1 MAKYPAINKSRAQKA
16 KNLTYKA
23 GRKVEWIVHHYTAG
37 KGTAE
42 ENCIYF
48 GREQANASA
57 DFFIDLDG
65 TIWQFN
71 ADLRN
76 YYSYHC
82 GCNSKYTKWVYN
94 SNSIGIEMVGT
105 GAEFTRA
112 QKDSLRALTL
122 ALMED
127 FGIDA
132 DHVVR
137 HYDCNAVH
145 KLCPFAYCGSAKK
158 DEKWREL
165 HAYVTKGEWS
175 DMATKE
181 EIAQAVWGADIKGYP
196 AGHRLYLCNKM
207 DYETS
212 DPTGR
217 GCELN
222 DHDHIKWI
230 AAAISGIQDELRE
243 IKAALD
249 IDDKVG
255 GTE

>member
-1 MAKYPAINKSRAQKA
+1 MAEYPEINRSRAQKS
-16 KNLTYKA
+16 KNLTMKV

-48 GREQANASA
+48 GREQVGASA

-105 GAEFTRA
+105 GAEFTQA

-132 DHVVR
+132 SHVVR
-137 HYDCNAVH
+137 HYDCNTVH
-145 KLCPFAYCGSAKK
+145 KLCPFAYCGSAAK
-158 DEKWREL
+158 DRKWAEL
-165 HAYVTKGEWS
+165 HAYVT
-175 DMATKE
+175 TKE
-181 EIAQAVWGADIKGYP
+181 EIVNKDDIKEIAKAVWGYQNEALESVDAYQILRDVRDDGPRKAWGYKNPKFETDDTYQILRDIRDGMEAINK
-196 AGHRLYLCNKM
+196 RLDAL
-207 DYETS
+207 E
-212 DPTGR
+212 
-217 GCELN
+217 
-222 DHDHIKWI
+222 
-230 AAAISGIQDELRE
+230 
-243 IKAALD
+243 KA
-249 IDDKVG
+249 VG
-255 GTE
+255 